1 MSSDAGCDSR
11 SFLSATRHRRS
22 TSIDGVMSSSEK
34 CHSGP
39 CQLPL
44 GRPARKLSIE
54 RQGALRCR
62 WVLRTLPHYRVAAVG
77 LWSRKDAIVNGRPRP
92 MSWRIPQDHQAD
104 TAVATL
110 RSLDLLSKSA
120 VV

>member
-1 MSSDAGCDSR
+1 MTGGAVRDGR
-11 SFLSATRHRRS
+11 GFLRASRHRRS

-34 CHSGP
+34 CHSRP

-77 LWSRKDAIVNGRPRP
+77 HWSRKDAIVNGRPRP
-92 MSWRIPQDHQAD
+92 TPWRTPQDHQSD